1 MKSLKVFSIAIFLL
15 FLFFSNS
22 CSHKNK
28 GIDCNDIIRITI
40 NYLPKGIDPAIPIS
54 DCNYI
59 FYYTPVLKEITLY
72 EQGNICQLVF
82 FINNFKTSNENTF
95 LDFRININLENKDG
109 EINRLCL
116 GEDDLIVFN
125 GVLMKN
131 EMELFEF
138 INKLLY

>member
-1 MKSLKVFSIAIFLL
+1 M
-15 FLFFSNS
+15 
-22 CSHKNK
+22 
-28 GIDCNDIIRITI
+28 
-40 NYLPKGIDPAIPIS
+40 
-54 DCNYI
+54 
-59 FYYTPVLKEITLY
+59 LKEITLY